1 MSEVAS
7 LVQSGEYHS
16 AWFYRDLYLRDE
28 THYDEFLCPFCG
40 IKVFAV
46 LIYKPADEELSRS
59 PHFRES
65 ESHRHGCDGNPTK
78 GAKTLAPTGPVKR
91 IEKQLFTLPTRL
103 IEYVEPPA
111 RTDRDERF
119 EIAKPSSEEV
129 KKRRIEASETHH
141 RARFSVAL
149 VQSLAEAHL
158 GTIRQSY
165 QLQEKKKWS
174 DKQRRDWLKA
184 VFSAEIDLRG
194 ATMRFDSAFHDLYF
208 PIRSTPRVYYGTAD
222 VIEIPDGYLITAHA
236 RGRADDNDKHGL
248 PFHVWVRVDKDVTN
262 LRGARRELMGQL
274 KRAAEHDFP
283 VKWYGLGR
291 PVRGESSFDLHFDA
305 ENLTDLFVRRQPVK
319 KGQSIPKAA
328 SRHLDNRPVDHQPR
342 PEFSEPRGIN
352 QDTPAQQTPV
362 SGGVSDPGQVKN
374 PTVDTRE
381 AQAKRG
387 TESASL
393 MGGPVADCSAVGS
406 ADKPTVSAGPLQHPD
421 KRMPRSIEPVEG
433 RLEAPRSLAQAGLE
447 TVPSQPA
454 PSIER
459 AAAVVNESAVNRPSD
474 ATDGQTRRSVWLAAV
489 KKEFDAVCVEQT
501 EVAAKIVT
509 TFRMNVLNPHRER
522 KPLFFGRSAWKT
534 KLAELE
540 ANDQRNVALW
550 KRLQQRQLTSQ
561 EVDEARKE
569 AERRACLDSNEDASS
584 F

>member
-7 LVQSGEYHS
+7 LVQPGEYHS
-16 AWFYRDLYLRDE
+16 AWFYRDLYLHDE
-28 THYDEFLCPFCG
+28 TRYEKFLCPFCG

-46 LIYKPADEELSRS
+46 LIYEPAGEELSRS
-59 PHFRES
+59 PHFRKS
-65 ESHRHGCDGNPTK
+65 EEHRHGCDGNPEK
-78 GAKTLAPTGPVKR
+78 GLKTPAPTGPVRK
-91 IEKQLFTLPTRL
+91 IETQLFTLPTRL

-111 RTDRDERF
+111 RADRDERT
-119 EIAKPSSEEV
+119 EVAKPSPEEV
-129 KKRRIEASETHH
+129 KKRRLEAGETHH

-184 VFSAEIDLRG
+184 VFSTEIDLRG
-194 ATMRFDSAFHDLYF
+194 ATMRFDRAFHDLYF
-208 PIRSTPRVYYGTAD
+208 PVGPTPRVYYGTAD
-222 VIEIPDGYLITAHA
+222 VIETPDGYLLKAHT
-236 RGRADDNDKHGL
+236 RGRADKHDKHGL
-248 PFHVWVRVDKDVTN
+248 PFQVWVRVDKDVMN

-291 PVRGESSFDLHFDA
+291 PRRGESSFDLHFDA

-319 KGQSIPKAA
+319 KGHSLPKAA
-328 SRHLDNRPVDHQPR
+328 SGHLVNRPADHQPP
-342 PEFSEPRGIN
+342 PEFSEPRGIR
-352 QDTPAQQTPV
+352 QDRPAQQNLA
-362 SGGVSDPGQVKN
+362 SDGVGDPEQVKK
-374 PTVDTRE
+374 PAVDTRV
-381 AQAKRG
+381 AQPKRV
-387 TESASL
+387 TEPAGL
-393 MGGPVADCSAVGS
+393 IGGPVANNSAVVS
-406 ADKPTVSAGPLQHPD
+406 ADKPTVSKGPLQHPD
-421 KRMPRSIEPVEG
+421 TQMPRSIKRSEV
-433 RLEAPRSLAQAGLE
+433 RLEAPGPVAQAGLE
-447 TVPSQPA
+447 TVPSQTM

-459 AAAVVNESAVNRPSD
+459 TETVVNESTLNRPSG
-474 ATDGQTRRSVWLAAV
+474 ATDSQARRSVWLAAV
-489 KKEFDAVCVEQT
+489 QKEFDAVCVEQT
-501 EVAAKIVT
+501 EIAAKIVT

-540 ANDQRNVALW
+540 ANDQRNVARW

-569 AERRACLDSNEDASS
+569 AARRVGLDSNEDASS

>member
-16 AWFYRDLYLRDE
+16 AWFYRDLYLHDE
-28 THYDEFLCPFCG
+28 TRYEKFLCPFCG

-46 LIYKPADEELSRS
+46 LIYEPAGEELSRS
-59 PHFRES
+59 PHFRKS
-65 ESHRHGCDGNPTK
+65 EEHRHGCDGNPEK
-78 GAKTLAPTGPVKR
+78 GLKTPAPTGPVRK

-111 RTDRDERF
+111 RADRDERT
-119 EIAKPSSEEV
+119 EVAKPSPEEV
-129 KKRRIEASETHH
+129 KKRRLEAGETHH

-208 PIRSTPRVYYGTAD
+208 PIRPTPRVYYGTAD
-222 VIEIPDGYLITAHA
+222 VLETPDGYLIKAHT
-236 RGRADDNDKHGL
+236 RGRADDRDKHGL
-248 PFHVWVRVDKDVTN
+248 PFQVWVRVDKNVTN
-262 LRGARRELMGQL
+262 LRGARRELIGQL
-274 KRAAEHDFP
+274 KRAAEHGFS

-291 PVRGESSFDLHFDA
+291 PGRGESSFDLHFDA

-328 SRHLDNRPVDHQPR
+328 SRHLDNRPVEDQPR

-352 QDTPAQQTPV
+352 QDTPAQQNPV
-362 SGGVSDPGQVKN
+362 SVSDPGQMMKS
-374 PTVDTRE
+374 TVDTRV
-381 AQAKRG
+381 AQAKRVTG
-387 TESASL
+387 SAGP
-393 MGGPVADCSAVGS
+393 MGGPAADYSGIDS
-406 ADKPTVSAGPLQHPD
+406 ADKPTVSEGPLRHPN
-421 KRMPRSIEPVEG
+421 KRMPRSIDPNEG
-433 RLEAPRSLAQAGLE
+433 RVEAPRPAAQEGLE
-447 TVPSQPA
+447 AVPSQTM

-459 AAAVVNESAVNRPSD
+459 AEAVVNGSALNRPSGT
-474 ATDGQTRRSVWLAAV
+474 TDSQARRSDWLAAV
-489 KKEFDAVCVEQT
+489 QKEFDAVCVEQT
-501 EVAAKIVT
+501 EIAAKIVT

-522 KPLFFGRSAWKT
+522 KPLIFGRSAWKT

-540 ANDQRNVALW
+540 ANDQRNVARW

-561 EVDEARKE
+561 EVDDARKE
-569 AERRACLDSNEDASS
+569 AERRASLDSNEDASS